1 MYQLVGRGDASN
13 ISQLESFQKHFPEG
27 SEGYLDINLR
37 SQVAADIVGWLDS
50 KLDAMG
56 VPRNMVTTEGR
67 HVYIRFKTEIAPLVL
82 IAAAIAASIFL
93 VSLIVGWQL
102 YKMVPEIAVG
112 VSTTAILLIVGGILL
127 VLFLIA
133 TRGRM
138 GIGPVQ
144 IGGS

>member
-13 ISQLESFQKHFPEG
+13 ISQLESFQKYFPED

-37 SQVAADIVGWLDS
+37 SQIAADIVGWLDS

-56 VPRNMVTTEGR
+56 VPRNMVTTEGH
-67 HVYIRFKTEIAPLVL
+67 HVYIRFRTEIAPLVL

-102 YKMVPEIAVG
+102 YKMVPEVVVG
-112 VSTTAILLIVGGILL
+112 ISTVTVLLIVGGVLL

-138 GIGPVQ
+138 GIGQLQ
-144 IGGS
+144 IGGT